1 MFLVSFLNTQENL
14 SPLTCACVTGKE
26 DVVTEL
32 IQRGAL
38 IGEQDYVSEVHVHEH
53 INCTV
58 HVHVYKLFTVYC
70 IHCIVH

>member
-14 SPLTCACVTGKE
+14 SPLTCACIMDEK
-26 DVVTEL
+26 DVMTEL

-38 IGEQDYVSEVHVHEH
+38 IGEHDYVSEVDEH

-58 HVHVYKLFTVYC
+58 HVHVYKLFTVHC

>member
-1 MFLVSFLNTQENL
+1 M
-14 SPLTCACVTGKE
+14 
-26 DVVTEL
+26 TEL

-38 IGEQDYVSEVHVHEH
+38 IGEQDYVSEVHEY